1 MSTKPLSPPPPEAP
15 PLLPPGLLV
24 HPQPSPEQ
32 AAAIAAALAVACA
45 PAVTVAAPA
54 TPRAWAMAARVEGLA
69 IVRRLNTQ
77 LDMRLMGAPTR
88 ERFTRPGRE
97 GR

>member
-1 MSTKPLSPPPPEAP
+1 MPTAKLAAP
-15 PLLPPGLLV
+15 AAQAPNAPGLSI

-32 AAAIAAALAVACA
+32 AAAIAAALAVATQPLSSPA
-45 PAVTVAAPA
+45 PEAP
-54 TPRAWAMAARVEGLA
+54 PAWRMAARVEGLA

-88 ERFTRPGRE
+88 ERFARPSRE

>member
-1 MSTKPLSPPPPEAP
+1 MPAASLQPTAP
-15 PLLPPGLLV
+15 AQLPPGLSV

-32 AAAIAAALAVACA
+32 AAAIAAALALATQPLPVLA
-45 PAVTVAAPA
+45 PEAP
-54 TPRAWAMAARVEGLA
+54 PAWRMAARVEGLA

-77 LDMRLMGAPTR
+77 LDMRLMSAPTR
-88 ERFTRPGRE
+88 ERFARPSRE